1 MMIDPGAQAVTGDES
16 QRGAFR
22 VPSLRNVVRT
32 APYMHRGQKA
42 TLADAA
48 RFYTEG
54 RGHEVPE
61 GDSLMIHW
69 HIWEPKLTER
79 EIDLLTGFMGTLTDE
94 AFMPAIPNQVPSGL
108 PVTRAI
114 KAPRAPADTLVHNIA
129 TPALQQQQS
138 SQASRPQGGNTP

>member
-1 MMIDPGAQAVTGDES
+1 
-16 QRGAFR
+16 
-22 VPSLRNVVRT
+22 
-32 APYMHRGQKA
+32 
-42 TLADAA
+42 
-48 RFYTEG
+48 
-54 RGHEVPE
+54 
-61 GDSLMIHW
+61 MIHW
-69 HIWEPKLTER
+69 HIWEPQLTER